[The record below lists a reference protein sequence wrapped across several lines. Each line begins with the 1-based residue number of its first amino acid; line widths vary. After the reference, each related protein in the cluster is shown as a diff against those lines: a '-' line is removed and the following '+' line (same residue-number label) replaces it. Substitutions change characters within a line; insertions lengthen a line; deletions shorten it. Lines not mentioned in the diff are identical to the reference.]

1 MWGNHVGV
9 RLDTQLPLRPASLRP
24 FDTEPDLIP
33 EPDGRMSERKHAIC
47 NAAEAL
53 AGDLGKWRQRN
64 RYFFEEDSRYLQF
77 LIRPGETVL
86 DLGCGNGDRLASLWP
101 SIGVGVDFSPAMVEL
116 ARQRHAHL
124 AFVCGDVENAGTI
137 RSLGPRPFSVI
148 LMSDTIGS
156 LEDIQRSFELLH
168 ELCSPE
174 TRLVVSYYS
183 PLWEPIIRAAERLKL
198 KMPTPAQNW
207 LSTTDMAAIFALAD
221 FEEIKREWRM
231 ILPKRLAGLGSLI
244 NRFIGTLPGVRRLSV
259 RNYLVLRSLRKR
271 PTPQPSLSVIVP
283 CRNEHGNIEPL
294 VRRLPAIAPW
304 QETIF
309 IEGHSRDGTLEEIH
323 RVMAAYPHLRI
334 KVAVQEGKGKGD
346 AVRKGFDMAEGD
358 LLMILDADLTVPP
371 EDLIK
376 YYDVLATG
384 KCEFVN
390 GTRLVYP
397 MEEGAMRFLNLVANR
412 FFAML
417 FTYLLNQRFTD
428 TLCGTKALSHANY
441 RQLVT
446 GRSYF
451 GDFDPFGDFDL
462 IFGASKLNLKALEV
476 PIRYMA
482 RSYGETQISR
492 FRHGLLLLRMVIF
505 AWWKLKA
512 I

>member
-198 KMPTPAQNW
+198 KMPTPAQN
-207 LSTTDMAAIFALAD
+207 
-221 FEEIKREWRM
+221 
-231 ILPKRLAGLGSLI
+231 
-244 NRFIGTLPGVRRLSV
+244 
-259 RNYLVLRSLRKR
+259 
-271 PTPQPSLSVIVP
+271 
-283 CRNEHGNIEPL
+283 
-294 VRRLPAIAPW
+294 
-304 QETIF
+304 
-309 IEGHSRDGTLEEIH
+309 
-323 RVMAAYPHLRI
+323 
-334 KVAVQEGKGKGD
+334 
-346 AVRKGFDMAEGD
+346 
-358 LLMILDADLTVPP
+358 
-371 EDLIK
+371 
-376 YYDVLATG
+376 
-384 KCEFVN
+384 
-390 GTRLVYP
+390 
-397 MEEGAMRFLNLVANR
+397 
-412 FFAML
+412 
-417 FTYLLNQRFTD
+417 
-428 TLCGTKALSHANY
+428 
-441 RQLVT
+441 
-446 GRSYF
+446 
-451 GDFDPFGDFDL
+451 
-462 IFGASKLNLKALEV
+462 
-476 PIRYMA
+476 
-482 RSYGETQISR
+482 
-492 FRHGLLLLRMVIF
+492 
-505 AWWKLKA
+505 
-512 I
+512 